1 MATKSLEA
9 PEVIVTWVDDPEA
22 DMINMLNSYTGVRVY
37 ARDAIDRR
45 AYLGDELPPYFDDFT
60 QALDY
65 MRAHPR
71 KVCQLD
77 KRLAARLGLL

>member
-1 MATKSLEA
+1 MATKKA
-9 PEVIVTWVDDPEA
+9 EVIVTWVDDPES
-22 DMINMLNSYTGVRVY
+22 DLINMLNSYTGVRVY
-37 ARDAIDRR
+37 ARDAIDSRC
-45 AYLGDELPPYFDDFT
+45 YMGDEKLPPYFDNFS

>member
-1 MATKSLEA
+1 MATKKA
-9 PEVIVTWVDDPEA
+9 EVIVTWVDDPES
-22 DMINMLNSYTGVRVY
+22 DLINMLNSYTGVRVY
-37 ARDAIDRR
+37 ARDAIDRS

-77 KRLAARLGLL
+77 ARLAARLGLL